1 MVSTGSAAAVC
12 SRKLGWDR
20 QGDIEENISETV
32 KTNQTVNHVCSH
44 FQTRPRC
51 IALKSIENKC
61 THYYNIKTINHLTTT
76 LLRVIIDTHWI

>member
-20 QGDIEENISETV
+20 QGDMEENISETV

-51 IALKSIENKC
+51 IALKSLENKC
-61 THYYNIKTINHLTTT
+61 THYYNRYSLDLDDNFVFLN
-76 LLRVIIDTHWI
+76 LFSQL